1 MGGWTDGRTGGRMG
15 TEGRVDGRWCSLR
28 SLRTDGWN
36 GGARSA
42 RCGRMDGRTDT
53 DGRSRT
59 DRRMDVRTAGRTD
72 RGKDGWTDGRRAGC
86 TDGMVVLVLLA
97 VDGRMDGWVDGR
109 RMDGRLDGQT
119 DSKDGWTDG
128 WTDGW
133 NGGAR
138 SARCGRTIGWADPL
152 AAQDYLYK
160 CDSQSFTPPQKK
172 HQIYRTGLSKVIFLL
187 VILPHLFGSDPWI
200 PRSDD
205 LNSQ

>member
-1 MGGWTDGRTGGRMG
+1 M
-15 TEGRVDGRWCSLR
+15 ERWCSLR

-59 DRRMDVRTAGRTD
+59 DRRMDVR
-72 RGKDGWTDGRRAGC
+72 
-86 TDGMVVLVLLA
+86 
-97 VDGRMDGWVDGR
+97 
-109 RMDGRLDGQT
+109 RMDGRLGGRTEGRTAGRMGGGRGGRTEWWCLFCLLWTDGWTAGRMDGGWT
-119 DSKDGWTDG
+119 DGWTARRKDGWTDG

-160 CDSQSFTPPQKK
+160 HDTQSFTPPQKK

-187 VILPHLFGSDPWI
+187 VILPHPFGPDPWI
-200 PRSDD
+200 PRSVLLD
-205 LNSQ
+205 SQ